1 MASTLPTPRACGWRS
16 LTRKCEPTSDV
27 LCRHHGTFSSAP
39 YRRARYDAY
48 RLATSSVLHRSGQKR
63 AFSAR
68 LRAASHHLRTP
79 SAVSRTMSCDLV
91 ETRMRI
97 RPRES
102 SLSHP
107 FTAASCVPP
116 ASKRGATTPWL
127 RSSLER
133 RSRAACD
140 RTSRRTQRTSTRD
153 ACDQLLPTTLR
164 RRAPTSRSVIPGRA
178 PLARRPTDAWRA
190 SRRPTHFGWS
200 RFRLFEAGVF
210 FPRRRPSSHPLT
222 LPSPRSAYPPW
233 AFACRRRPP
242 HPRVGRAC
250 ERAAETTRSR
260 RPVTVAAS
268 TDDPERLP
276 SDGRSLAPR
285 GFPPAAFRFGTP
297 PRSPG
302 AARVHDDDA
311 VRPISATTIR
321 S

>member
-1 MASTLPTPRACGWRS
+1 MLLFACTRFGRFVPMLGRVAARGLPRS
-16 LTRKCEPTSDV
+16 VEWLR
-27 LCRHHGTFSSAP
+27 LCRPPALAAGGALPGNANRPLTSSVATTA
-39 YRRARYDAY
+39 RSRQLHTDERATTRD
-48 RLATSSVLHRSGQKR
+48 RLATGCVLHRSGQKR

-68 LRAASHHLRTP
+68 LRATSHHLRTP

-116 ASKRGATTPWL
+116 ASKRGATAPWL

-164 RRAPTSRSVIPGRA
+164 RRAPTSRSVIPGCA

-222 LPSPRSAYPPW
+222 LPSPRSAYPSLGFRLPEET
-233 AFACRRRPP
+233 PP
-242 HPRVGRAC
+242 PTGREGLRARGRDHPLT
-250 ERAAETTRSR
+250 TTR
-260 RPVTVAAS
+260 
-268 TDDPERLP
+268 
-276 SDGRSLAPR
+276 DGRR
-285 GFPPAAFRFGTP
+285 KY
-297 PRSPG
+297 
-302 AARVHDDDA
+302 
-311 VRPISATTIR
+311 
-321 S
+321 